1 MNSAVVASPLKLY
14 ESSPFSDGA
23 RSVILCNEKFA
34 KEVLSLPSY
43 PSLTNDQ
50 LLEICEHVNKVI
62 G

>member
-1 MNSAVVASPLKLY
+1 MQPFYLEYGYKLPNS
-14 ESSPFSDGA
+14 
-23 RSVILCNEKFA
+23 EKFA

-50 LLEICEHVNKVI
+50 LLEVCEHVNKVI